1 MKPRRAMIAGVCL
14 VLLSLVL
21 SVILGEGLIRLVT
34 GLLPAEVQSQIRNT
48 PSRRGVSHPYIGYL
62 HKPNNPLIIA
72 GKDFRAVHQTGE
84 HGFRNVSSSPERAD
98 IVALGDS
105 LTFGYGVEDDQAWP
119 ALLAHDLQ
127 LNHVINL
134 GLIGAGPQQYLRV
147 YETFGVQLRPRIL
160 LVGLFIGNDF
170 WDADLF
176 DRWLRSG
183 VDGNYMV
190 WRDFGR
196 PQRILGR
203 RAALQW
209 KSYLLARESYLL
221 NLVHEVWRI
230 GKSRPLPE
238 SMLLPLS
245 DGTQLRLFPGD
256 FENKTM
262 GAKLD
267 RHEFRLVIDALQRL
281 HMLATEQGTHT
292 LIVFQPS
299 KEEVHLPLLGE
310 LPSNPAHLL
319 RQALE
324 EHGIECLD
332 LTPIFRER
340 AEAGAQL
347 FFEVDGHPNTR
358 GYALIAEGIRSYLL
372 ANAERY
378 SMLQE
383 AKKTVRQQGS

>member
-1 MKPRRAMIAGVCL
+1 
-14 VLLSLVL
+14 
-21 SVILGEGLIRLVT
+21 VILGEGLIRLVA
-34 GLLPAEVQSQIRNT
+34 GLLPAEVQGQIRNT
-48 PSRRGVSHPYIGYL
+48 PGRRGVSHPHIGHL
-62 HKPNNPLIIA
+62 HKPNSALIIA

-84 HGFRNVSSSPERAD
+84 HGFRNASSWPERAD

-105 LTFGYGVEDDQAWP
+105 LTFGYGVEDGQAWP
-119 ALLAHDLQ
+119 ALLASDLQ
-127 LNHVINL
+127 LNHVVNL

-147 YETFGVQLRPRIL
+147 YETFGGRLRPQTL
-160 LVGLFIGNDF
+160 LVGLFLRNDF

-183 VDGNYMV
+183 VGGNYMV
-190 WRDFGR
+190 WRDYGR
-196 PQRILGR
+196 PQRLLGR

-221 NLVHEVWRI
+221 NLLHEVWRI

-238 SMLLPLS
+238 SMLLPLQ
-245 DGTQLRLFPGD
+245 DGTQLQLLPGD
-256 FENKTM
+256 FENKTA

-281 HMLATEQGTHT
+281 HKLATEQGTHT
-292 LIVFQPS
+292 LMVFQPS

-310 LPSNPAHLL
+310 FPSNPSHLL

-324 EHGIECLD
+324 EQGIECLD

-340 AEAGAQL
+340 AEAGEQL

-378 SMLQE
+378 SLLQE
-383 AKKTVRQQGS
+383 VKKDLPQ